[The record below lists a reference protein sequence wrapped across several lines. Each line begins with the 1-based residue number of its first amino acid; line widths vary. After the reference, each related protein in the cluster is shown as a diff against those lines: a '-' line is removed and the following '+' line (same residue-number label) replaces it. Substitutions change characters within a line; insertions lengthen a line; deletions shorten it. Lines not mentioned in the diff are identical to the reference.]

1 MYPKNGQNFRRRS
14 VRKVK
19 YAILGAG
26 TSGLTALGIIR
37 KQTEDFVIINGGPLG
52 TTCARVG
59 CMPSK
64 AMIQSANL
72 NYKKHKLSE
81 FGIQGGESLEVDTV
95 RVLQRVRELRDRFT
109 SGVKSGTTETLTP
122 EQFIDGYA
130 KFVGKNQLE
139 VNGELIEAEKVII
152 ATGSRPV
159 IPVPWQVLE
168 DRLITSDE
176 IFELE
181 TLPKRVAVI
190 GLGIIGLEL
199 GQALSR
205 LGVEVVGFEMQNT
218 VGGLSSPEVIAKAVE
233 LFSKEFPIYLG
244 ATAQLEKTAEGVKV
258 SIDDKAFEVDVVLAA
273 LGRRPNIDGLQLEQ
287 TGVKLDDR
295 GMPSFNI
302 NTMQI
307 EDKPLFIAG
316 DVNVFRPILHEA
328 GHEGKIATLNAMDY
342 PLVTAYKRKTSL
354 GIAFTDPD
362 MGFFGESYRN
372 LNRQEVEVVN
382 FNLERNNGRAIVMAE
397 DHGVI
402 SLYADKST
410 KQLIGGEILMPH
422 AEHFTHLLAWAVEQ
436 NMTVLELIKMPFY
449 HPVLEEAIQSA
460 LYLLYKALY
469 TEVERGIKTELT
481 VMQ

>member
-1 MYPKNGQNFRRRS
+1 M
-14 VRKVK
+14 RKVK

-37 KQTEDFVIINGGPLG
+37 KQTDDFVIINGGPLG

-72 NYKKHKLSE
+72 NFKKHLLSQ
-81 FGIQGGESLEVDTV
+81 FGLEGGESLEVDNV
-95 RVLQRVRELRDRFT
+95 KVLQRVRLLRDRFT
-109 SGVKSGTTETLTP
+109 SGVKAGTTETLKP
-122 EQFIDGYA
+122 EQFIEGYA
-130 KFVGKNQLE
+130 KFVGENQLE
-139 VNGELIEAEKVII
+139 VNGEVIEAEKIII

-159 IPVPWQVLE
+159 VPAPWLE
-168 DRLITSDE
+168 LGEKLLTSDE
-176 IFELE
+176 IFEL
-181 TLPKRVAVI
+181 TDLPRRIAVI

-205 LGVEVVGFEMQNT
+205 LGVEVIGFEMQHT
-218 VGGLSSPEVIAKAVE
+218 VGGLSSPVVIEKAVE
-233 LFSKEFPIYLG
+233 MFSKEFPVYLG
-244 ATAQLEKTAEGVKV
+244 AAARLENTETGVKV
-258 SIDDKAFEVDVVLAA
+258 SVEKESFEVDVVLAA
-273 LGRRPNIDGLQLEQ
+273 LGRRPNIDGIQLEKA
-287 TGVKLDDR
+287 GVKLDER
-295 GMPSFNI
+295 GMPSFNV

-307 EDKPLFIAG
+307 EDKPIFIAG

-328 GHEGKIATLNAMDY
+328 GHEGKIASLNAMDF
-342 PLVTAYKRKTSL
+342 PSVTAYKRKTPL

-362 MGFFGESYRN
+362 IGFFGQSYRD
-372 LNRQEVEVVN
+372 LDLQKVEVVN
-382 FNLERNNGRAIVMAE
+382 FNLEKNNGRAIVMAE

-402 SLYADKST
+402 SLYGDKET
-410 KQLIGGEILMPH
+410 KQLIGGEIFMPH

-436 NMTVLELIKMPFY
+436 DMTVLELIKMPFY

-469 TEVERGIKTELT
+469 SEGERVIKAELT